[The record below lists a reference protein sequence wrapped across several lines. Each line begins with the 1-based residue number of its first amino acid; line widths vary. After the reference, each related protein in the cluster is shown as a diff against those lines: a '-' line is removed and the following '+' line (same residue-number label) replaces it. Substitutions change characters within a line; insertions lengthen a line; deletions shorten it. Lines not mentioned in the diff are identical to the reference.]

1 MDSEKEIISLL
12 KSLKLHIVK
21 LEHQI
26 LILETKID
34 SLNKK
39 PSTPFCPDLPPIQPP
54 FHPNFPSF
62 PSKPF

>member
-12 KSLKLHIVK
+12 KSLELHIVK
-21 LEHQI
+21 LENKI
-26 LILETKID
+26 LILENKID

-54 FHPNFPSF
+54 FHPNFPS
-62 PSKPF
+62 KPF

>member
-12 KSLKLHIVK
+12 KSLELHIVK
-21 LEHQI
+21 LENKI
-26 LILETKID
+26 LILENKID

-39 PSTPFCPDLPPIQPP
+39 PSTPFGTDLSSIQPP
-54 FHPNFPSF
+54 FHPNFPIF